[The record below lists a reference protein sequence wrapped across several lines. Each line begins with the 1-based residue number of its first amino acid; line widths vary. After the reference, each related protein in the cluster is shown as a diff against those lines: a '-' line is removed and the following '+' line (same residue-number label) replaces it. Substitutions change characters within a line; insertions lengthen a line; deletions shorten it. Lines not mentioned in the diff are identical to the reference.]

1 MSKFAEAISDCDWA
15 LRLSPN
21 CPKAISNTGHA
32 YKSMGNY
39 TEAEIW
45 YNKLKDV
52 GKPALAQIYLDRL
65 FELKLEKSGKDKISE
80 TRDEE
85 FENIKGTPSFAR
97 SQCR

>member
-1 MSKFAEAISDCDWA
+1 
-15 LRLSPN
+15 
-21 CPKAISNTGHA
+21 
-32 YKSMGNY
+32 MGNY

-85 FENIKGTPSFAR
+85 FENVMEKIHSLGNWK
-97 SQCR
+97 SQIFSNQVHEP